1 MAEGIETIP
10 TASFWQNNAPYAVIM
25 SLIGEYN
32 CYNATPPTVLSFTS
46 ASLSIFISVVAT
58 PGNSLVL
65 LAVLLDPNKNLRSP
79 FNYFVANLA
88 FADLLVGLGIA
99 PLSVIYHV
107 SEGLKTALKKEIEVY
122 LDVLYF
128 IFCTASLLSL
138 IILAVDRYISITYP
152 LVYMTWL
159 DPIRSFV
166 ISAAAW
172 IISVLLSLLYFLFG
186 VNKYRFVFANT
197 AVVLTF
203 VILFFTHAKLVK
215 SFQAQVRQ
223 WDDLHD
229 NCVENEAKKRALKW
243 QRKMAKTLLIVV
255 GIFLACFLPSCV
267 CIYIINLWS
276 TCNCVFINWI
286 RDIEFIFVM
295 ANSGMNPFVYSYR
308 MHNFREA
315 FKTILSS
322 CVCICRQAGA
332 YSESREPLVGS
343 DFRRSYV
350 E

>member
-1 MAEGIETIP
+1 
-10 TASFWQNNAPYAVIM
+10 M

-32 CYNATPPTVLSFTS
+32 CKNATVPTELSFTT

-122 LDVLYF
+122 LFVLYF

-138 IILAVDRYISITYP
+138 IILAVDRYVSITYP
-152 LVYMTWL
+152 LIYLALL

-166 ISAAAW
+166 ISAAVW
-172 IISVLLSLLYFLFG
+172 ITSALLSLLYFVVG
-186 VNKYRFVFANT
+186 VNIYRFVFANT

-203 VILFFTHAKLVK
+203 VILLFTHVK
-215 SFQAQVRQ
+215 IVRFFRAQVRQ

-229 NCVENEAKKRALKW
+229 NCVENVAKKEALKLE
-243 QRKMAKTLLIVV
+243 RKTAKTLVIVLA
-255 GIFLACFLPSCV
+255 IFLACFLPSCV
-267 CIYIINLWS
+267 CIYIINLCS

-286 RDIEFIFVM
+286 RDIEFILVM
-295 ANSGMNPFVYSYR
+295 ANSGMNPFVYSCR
-308 MHNFREA
+308 MRNFREA
-315 FKTILSS
+315 FRTILS
-322 CVCICRQAGA
+322 CGVCMRRRARVG
-332 YSESREPLVGS
+332 SESRDSSIES
-343 DFRRSYV
+343 DTQLPFV